1 MKNLK
6 SWLAASLLI
15 VGGLIYS
22 LCLSGLVTN
31 RVSAESNMLQRS
43 SANSRGKDEKISDTL
58 RGRATSSENVPV
70 IIQLNSSPTGRLN
83 ALLQRNGVH
92 VKDDSK
98 NSIRSQSIC
107 HSAS

>member
-1 MKNLK
+1 MSVYVFPSRTEGLRRMKHLK

-31 RVSAESNMLQRS
+31 SVSA
-43 SANSRGKDEKISDTL
+43 ANARRKDEKISGTL
-58 RGRATSSENVPV
+58 RSRNSSENVQV
-70 IIQLNSSPTGRLN
+70 IIQLNSSPSGRLN

-92 VKDDSK
+92 VKDDFK
-98 NSIRSQSIC
+98 
-107 HSAS
+107 